1 MTSARYL
8 LLPLLLISL
17 VIGGCSPLIV
27 GDSIVQERS
36 VRAAVDDLSI
46 RAELNKIFFED
57 NIELLSNVSFS
68 VIESRVL
75 LKGAVEKH
83 EHRIRALELAWQAAG
98 VKEVINEIQVS
109 DQDNIVDYVRDTWI
123 STQLKTEIL
132 FDTNILSI
140 NYNIETI
147 NGAIYIVG
155 IARNQSE
162 LDRVVDHARRIENVK
177 KVVNHVVMRNDPR
190 RTPTP

>member
-1 MTSARYL
+1 MTSTRYL
-8 LLPLLLISL
+8 FLPLLLIAL
-17 VIGGCSPLIV
+17 VIGGCGPLIV
-27 GDSIVQERS
+27 GDSNVQERS
-36 VRAAVDDLSI
+36 VHTAVDDLST

-57 NIELLSNVSFS
+57 NIDLLSNVSFS

-109 DQDNIVDYVRDTWI
+109 NQDNIVDYVRDTWI
-123 STQLKTEIL
+123 SAQLKTEIL
-132 FDTNILSI
+132 FDKNISSI

-147 NGAIYIVG
+147 NGVIYIVG
-155 IARNQSE
+155 IATNQSE

-190 RTPTP
+190 RAPTP